1 MKKAQWIKTL
11 LDWWKEV
18 KEDFGIAVYQIL
30 NTNYKDS
37 EFFIEVEDGEIELVE
52 VPIIRMKGIDIL
64 DFNGMYIHHEF

>member
-64 DFNGMYIHHEF
+64 DFNGMYIHHVF